1 MAAAI
6 LSFIS
11 VLPMIV
17 ILFLKHRNDRT
28 RYGVILLFVSDLI
41 FSSISAPFLIAYAV
55 GGDYLEKECFGK
67 IYFFNIKPF

>member
-17 ILFLKHRNDRT
+17 ILFLKHRNDRP
-28 RYGVILLFVSDLI
+28 RYGVILLFISDLI
-41 FSSISAPFLIAYAV
+41 FSSISAPFLIAYAA
-55 GGDYLEKECFGK
+55 GGDYRNIECIGN
-67 IYFFNIKPF
+67 IYFLI